1 MLDSIKNEIKSIFSE
16 DKFSIGSVVI
26 FSITLFYILV
36 TFYAISVFTQFNYIE
51 VISVS
56 LVFLILLILMATV
69 FLGSFFRQPL
79 KFSIYNI
86 FIAILSLVIM
96 LFLLNS
102 ISSTFFPYYHL
113 FPLLETELGLGWH
126 QDTAFHT
133 SLIQN
138 ILNFGYPS
146 IGQHG
151 TPITVYHVL
160 SHYID
165 ALILAIIGL
174 EPYDSYTLLFYFKG
188 FLLLSSITIFIAY
201 VFKEFSGYMFVVFL
215 LFFAPIIISDW
226 HGIGSHG
233 LWFTTILLL
242 LSMPKVFDIIQL
254 EYISIKSFLFLF
266 LLIIFISFGKISTG
280 FMYASF
286 IGFFLLIKRPKD
298 IFIYILGIAW
308 VIFFLLYTSL
318 MTRNT
323 DKIDTFDFSWLNLNL
338 IYEYFPNINLL
349 DKDFSNIHVLQYEIQ
364 TTIFATISFWV
375 IYTYIFKNRQNLI
388 VFITAIINFIILVF
402 ITKSTTRLNLS
413 DTWYFYFGFSSVF
426 ILFTILSLPYT
437 IRIYIIKDFHK
448 LNNVNK
454 KLIIVGLIF
463 SSMYLSSFYT
473 QPSFKLESEF
483 LNRNIAVMP
492 NKDKLAK
499 TKVIFL
505 KKYLDKKEY
514 RPLKVFRDNLYAF
527 MKYNQITKNQLS
539 LYIPK
544 EIFEQ
549 MSIKF
554 EGYTWANGMLIYAIT
569 GVPLVHGIKEL
580 RKDYAYSEYKKDN
593 LWMERSRFKAKKVCE
608 SITSKYI
615 IITDSLFD
623 PKFDLY
629 KCDR

>member
-1 MLDSIKNEIKSIFSE
+1 MLDSIKNDIKSIFSE
-16 DKFSIGSVVI
+16 DKFSISSVVI

-36 TFYAISVFTQFNYIE
+36 TFYAVSVFVQFDYIE

-69 FLGSFFRQPL
+69 FLGDFFRQSL
-79 KFSIYNI
+79 NFSIYNI
-86 FIAILSLVIM
+86 FIAILTLVIM

-102 ISSTFFPYYHL
+102 LSFLSYAYL
-113 FPLLETELGLGWH
+113 FPLLETELGLGWN

-151 TPITVYHVL
+151 TPVTVYHVL
-160 SHYID
+160 SHYVD
-165 ALILAIIGL
+165 ALILAIVGL
-174 EPYDSYTLLFYFKG
+174 DPYDSYGLLFYFKG

-201 VFKEFSGYMFVVFL
+201 VFKEFSGYIFIIFL
-215 LFFAPIIISDW
+215 VLFSPIIISAW
-226 HGIGSHG
+226 YNIGSHG
-233 LWFTTILLL
+233 LWFTTILLIFTL
-242 LSMPKVFDIIQL
+242 PKVFDIVNLKNIP
-254 EYISIKSFLFLF
+254 IKSFLFLF
-266 LLIIFISFGKISTG
+266 LLVIFISLGKISTG

-286 IGFFLLIKRPKD
+286 IGFLLLIKRPKD
-298 IFIYILGIAW
+298 IFVYLLGVGWVVFFIL
-308 VIFFLLYTSL
+308 YSYL
-318 MTRNT
+318 MTINI
-323 DKIDTFDFSWLNLNL
+323 DKLENIDRFDFSWLNFDTIYQHL
-338 IYEYFPNINLL
+338 I
-349 DKDFSNIHVLQYEIQ
+349 DKNTIYYTMQTSIIA
-364 TTIFATISFWV
+364 TTIFLIISL
-375 IYTYIFKNRQNLI
+375 YILKGRQIFYLLI
-388 VFITAIINFIILVF
+388 SIIINFILLIF
-402 ITKSTTRLNLS
+402 ISNANLGLNIS
-413 DTWYFYFGFSSVF
+413 DIRFFYFGFESIL
-426 ILFTILSLPYT
+426 ILFMIQSLPNI
-437 IRIYIIKDFHK
+437 IRLYPIKEFYELTK
-448 LNNVNK
+448 VNK
-454 KLIIVGLIF
+454 QLLIVGLIF

-483 LNRNIAVMP
+483 LNRDIAVMP

-499 TKVIFL
+499 VKVIFL

-514 RPLKVFRDNLYAF
+514 RPLKVFRDNLYEF
-527 MKYNQITKNQLS
+527 MKYNQITKSQVS

-554 EGYTWANGMLIYAIT
+554 EGCTWANGMLIYAIT
-569 GVPLVHGIKEL
+569 GVPLVNGIKEL
-580 RKDYAYSEYKKDN
+580 KQSYGYAEYNEDSLWIEKNKFEPKK
-593 LWMERSRFKAKKVCE
+593 ACE

-615 IITDSLFD
+615 ITTESLFA

>member
-1 MLDSIKNEIKSIFSE
+1 MLDSIKNEIKSIFSK

-36 TFYAISVFTQFNYIE
+36 TFYALSVFVQFNYIE

-69 FLGSFFRQPL
+69 FLGDFFRQSL
-79 KFSIYNI
+79 NFSIYNI
-86 FIAILSLVIM
+86 FIAILTLVIM

-126 QDTAFHT
+126 QDTVFHT

-165 ALILAIIGL
+165 TLILAITGL

-215 LFFAPIIISDW
+215 LFFAPIIISNW
-226 HGIGSHG
+226 HCIGSHG

-254 EYISIKSFLFLF
+254 KYISIKSFLFLF

-286 IGFFLLIKRPKD
+286 VGFILLMRRPKD
-298 IFIYILGIAW
+298 IFIYLLGIGW
-308 VIFFLLYTSL
+308 IIFFLLYSSL
-318 MTRNT
+318 MTKNT
-323 DKIDTFDFSWLNLNL
+323 DKIDSFDFSWLNLNSL
-338 IYEYFPNINLL
+338 YKYFININLL
-349 DKDFSNIHVLQYEIQ
+349 EYEVQIS
-364 TTIFATISFWV
+364 IFATIV
-375 IYTYIFKNRQNLI
+375 ILAIYRYIFKDRQSSTLFKA
-388 VFITAIINFIILVF
+388 VIINFIILLF
-402 ITKSTTRLNLS
+402 ITKSSIRLSNS
-413 DTWYFYFGFSSVF
+413 DIFYFYFGFKSIL
-426 ILFTILSLPYT
+426 ILFIINSLPNI
-437 IRIYIIKDFHK
+437 IRLYPVKEFHK
-448 LNNVNK
+448 LTKVNRQ
-454 KLIIVGLIF
+454 LLIVGLIF
-463 SSMYLSSFYT
+463 STLYLSSFYT

-483 LNRNIAVMP
+483 LNRDIAVMP

-505 KKYLDKKEY
+505 KEYLDKKEY

-544 EIFEQ
+544 GIFEQ
-549 MSIKF
+549 ISSKF
-554 EGYTWANGMLIYAIT
+554 EGCTWANGMLIYAIT
-569 GVPLVHGIKEL
+569 GVPLVNGIKEL
-580 RKDYAYSEYKKDN
+580 KQSYGYAEYNEDSLWIEKSKFEPKK
-593 LWMERSRFKAKKVCE
+593 ACE

-615 IITDSLFD
+615 ITTESLFA

>member
-1 MLDSIKNEIKSIFSE
+1 
-16 DKFSIGSVVI
+16 
-26 FSITLFYILV
+26 
-36 TFYAISVFTQFNYIE
+36 
-51 VISVS
+51 
-56 LVFLILLILMATV
+56 MATV
-69 FLGSFFRQPL
+69 FLGDLFRQSL

-86 FIAILSLVIM
+86 FIAILALVIM

-102 ISSTFFPYYHL
+102 LGFLKYFHL

-160 SHYID
+160 SHYMD
-165 ALILAIIGL
+165 ALILAITGL

-201 VFKEFSGYMFVVFL
+201 VFKNFSGYIFIIFL
-215 LFFAPIIISDW
+215 LLFTPIIISTW

-233 LWFTTILLL
+233 LWFTSIILILSAPRVFEIIRAENITI
-242 LSMPKVFDIIQL
+242 KQFT
-254 EYISIKSFLFLF
+254 FLFF
-266 LLIIFISFGKISTG
+266 LVIVISLGKISTG
-280 FMYASF
+280 FMYAIF
-286 IGFFLLIKRPKD
+286 IGFFLLFRYYKN
-298 IFIYILGIAW
+298 IFVYLLGLGWIT
-308 VIFFLLYTSL
+308 FFLIYTSL

-323 DKIDTFDFSWLNLNL
+323 DTLDTLDFSWLSLNALYEHLSNTNLM
-338 IYEYFPNINLL
+338 Y
-349 DKDFSNIHVLQYEIQ
+349 YEIQ
-364 TTIFATISFWV
+364 ISILVTIVFLGTIAF
-375 IYTYIFKNRQNLI
+375 IFRNKQNIQL
-388 VFITAIINFIILVF
+388 FITAFISFIVLIFIIKMNKGF
-402 ITKSTTRLNLS
+402 GSS
-413 DTWYFYFGFSSVF
+413 DIWYFYYGLSMVL
-426 ILFTILSLPYT
+426 ILFTIQSISYT
-437 IRIYIIKDFHK
+437 MRLYLLNSFYK
-448 LNNVNK
+448 LNQINK
-454 KLIIVGLIF
+454 RLLIAGLIF
-463 SSMYLSSFYT
+463 STLYLSSFYT

-483 LNRNIAVMP
+483 LNRDIAVMP

-514 RPLKVFRDNLYAF
+514 RPLKVFRDELYVF
-527 MKYNQITKNQLS
+527 MKLQQITKSQVS

-549 MSIKF
+549 MSSRF
-554 EGYTWANGMLIYAIT
+554 EGSTWTNGMLVYAIT

-580 RKDYAYSEYKKDN
+580 RKDYGYAEYNEDS
-593 LWMERSRFKAKKVCE
+593 LWIEKNKFNPEKACD
-608 SITSKYI
+608 SISSDYI
-615 IITDSLFD
+615 IITENLFE

-629 KCDR
+629 RCDK